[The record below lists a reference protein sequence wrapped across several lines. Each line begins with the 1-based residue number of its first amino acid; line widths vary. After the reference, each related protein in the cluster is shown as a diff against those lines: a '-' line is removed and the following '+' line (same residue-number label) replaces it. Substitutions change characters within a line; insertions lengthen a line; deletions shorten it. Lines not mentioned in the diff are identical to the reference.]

1 MKLVCFS
8 DVSLAPLRSVTGG
21 VITAFGFFIKSLS
34 RCQQLVSL
42 SSMEAELYA
51 LQAVAQEMVAVGKFL
66 GRVLRTSGKIHRER
80 DSGDRGFCF
89 QTVRVA

>member
-8 DVSLAPLRSVTGG
+8 DASHAPLRSTGRRGVTGG
-21 VITAFGFFIKSLS
+21 VITASGFLIKSLS
-34 RCQQLVSL
+34 RRQQLVSL

-66 GRVLRTSGKIHRER
+66 GRVL
-80 DSGDRGFCF
+80 
-89 QTVRVA
+89 